1 MAGRRECSV
10 LVGFQHHA
18 EVRKSTLGIR
28 LLVWMHAAC
37 GQLLRLPNFER
48 RFGASSRFVISAHG
62 VLVVSGVLCF
72 LASAGVVLAS
82 NLQKFDHAVLL
93 TAGFIGTLHCLLR
106 ILYTTA
112 RREKMEQIAQKMH
125 KILHQDLFDAGGS
138 EKFEQKLSR
147 AVGARFV
154 RRAEMAS
161 GGVWREKAVTIITIL
176 LLLWVASCLLAVVPS
191 FRFNVQVVREAS
203 DPFDLSDEEADV
215 LATQM
220 HKQLILEMARYVARV
235 LGLFGLGDSPAAVN
249 AAFCFMFATCYFAI
263 GRLIASDLLFYS
275 WYCGLVH
282 LHHKLVRGL
291 SAALADREKLRDWA
305 EYHSSIDKLLKEIN
319 AFTAPVILVVV
330 LFTGI
335 KISVC
340 SFILFKLHDET
351 SIAVAFI
358 AYGLAS
364 VQQIVV
370 YCVLGQKLQSKLENL
385 SSEAY
390 SCSWMLGKDEETKR
404 AALMI
409 FLAANEKCGNKL
421 PGAPFFS
428 MSLQFL
434 VSMVSVVF
442 TYFIVLLQLS

>member
-147 AVGARFV
+147 
-154 RRAEMAS
+154 
-161 GGVWREKAVTIITIL
+161 IITIL